1 MSKHHPLPQLGEV
14 GENFFNHAN
23 APRNMG
29 SLAAPDGRGN
39 AVGQCGDSITV
50 DLQVDGNVIRDIK
63 VAPKGCLYTKAC
75 ASAVSELA
83 KGKDL
88 TAALQLEPEDV
99 ERVLG
104 GLPEDHLHCARLA
117 VNTLGEAISDALG
130 RQVNNGAGKPSP

>member
-1 MSKHHPLPQLGEV
+1 MSKHHALPQLGEV
-14 GENFFNHAN
+14 GQNFFNHAN
-23 APRNMG
+23 SPRNIG
-29 SLAAPDGRGN
+29 SLALPDGTAE

-50 DLQVDGNVIRDIK
+50 DLQLDGNIIKDIK
-63 VAPKGCLYTKAC
+63 VAPQGCLYTKAC

-88 TAALQLEPEDV
+88 TEVLQIEPEDV

-117 VNTLGEAISDALG
+117 VNTLGEAVSDALG
-130 RQVNNGAGKPSP
+130 RQLNTAAGKSSS

>member
-1 MSKHHPLPQLGEV
+1 MSKHHALPQLGEV
-14 GENFFNHAN
+14 GKNFFSHAN
-23 APRNMG
+23 DPRNTG
-29 SLAAPDGRGN
+29 SLAAPDGTGK

-63 VAPKGCLYTKAC
+63 VAPQGCLYTKAC

-83 KGKDL
+83 KGKNL
-88 TAALQLEPEDV
+88 TAALQIEPEDV

-117 VNTLGEAISDALG
+117 VNTLGEAIADALG
-130 RQVNNGAGKPSP
+130 RQVNNGTGKF